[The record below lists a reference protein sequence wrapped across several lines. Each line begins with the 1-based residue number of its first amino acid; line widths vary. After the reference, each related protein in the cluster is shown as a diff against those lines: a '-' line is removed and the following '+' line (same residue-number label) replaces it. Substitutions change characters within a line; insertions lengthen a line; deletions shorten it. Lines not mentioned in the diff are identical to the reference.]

1 MCTSTFRVRSTVA
14 VVLAASALVLP
25 ACNKPKGPDLVPP
38 QVVKMDSELLEEFYE
53 EIAEYVKLRHKAVDL
68 VPAVPAEATAEQI
81 AARQKALTLA
91 IVRYNRKARQGDIFK
106 PPIEAAFRRILTEAF
121 TSPQG
126 PAMIQSIKQGN
137 PRLEGVPQAKD
148 PTREQIRNVTLRV
161 NLVYPEDAPFS
172 SVPSGL
178 LLKIPALPEQVR
190 YRFIG
195 RALIVRDTE
204 ANVILDFIRDVVP
217 DPSIPR

>member
-1 MCTSTFRVRSTVA
+1 
-14 VVLAASALVLP
+14 LAAAALAAAVAALP
-25 ACNKPKGPDLVPP
+25 ACHHAAKAPDLVPP

-53 EIAEYVKLRHKAVDL
+53 EITEYVKLRHKAVESI
-68 VPAVPAEATAEQI
+68 PPVPAEASAEQI
-81 AARQKALTLA
+81 AAHQKALTLA
-91 IVRYNRKARQGDIFK
+91 IVRHNQKARQGEIFE
-106 PPIEAAFRRILTEAF
+106 PPIEAAFRRILAEAF
-121 TSPQG
+121 ASPEG
-126 PAMIQSIKQGN
+126 PAMIQEIKQGN
-137 PRLEGVPQAKD
+137 PRLEGVPRAND

-172 SVPSGL
+172 SVPSSL